1 MIKKIQFVQSIRAW
15 MDIFMHRSMRSW
27 GRFAKSTGLSMPQ
40 FSVLMQLHYRGA
52 CGMSRIS
59 EGYDITPAAASQL
72 VDKLVHSGLLQRV
85 EDPNDR
91 RAKLLSLTDKGT
103 ELVQQGI
110 EERYRWVDELSDR
123 LTAEE
128 RVQISEALDIMTR
141 VAQELEA
148 VTPVESTHVH
158 K

>member
-1 MIKKIQFVQSIRAW
+1 MTKQIQFVQSIRAW
-15 MDIFMHRSMRSW
+15 MDIFMHRSMRGW

-72 VDKLVHSGLLQRV
+72 VDKLVHSDLIQRV

-128 RVQISEALDIMTR
+128 RVRISEALDILTR
-141 VAQELEA
+141 VARDLEVEL
-148 VTPVESTHVH
+148 VH
-158 K
+158 

>member
-1 MIKKIQFVQSIRAW
+1 MKQVQFTKSIRAW
-15 MDIFMHRSMRSW
+15 MDVFMHRSMRGW

-52 CGMSRIS
+52 CGMSKIS

-72 VDKLVHSGLLQRV
+72 VDKLVQSGWIQRV

-91 RAKLLSLTDKGT
+91 RAKLLSLTDKGE

-110 EERYRWVDELSDR
+110 EERYRWVDELAEK

-128 RVQISEALDIMTR
+128 RIQISEALDIMTR
-141 VAQELEA
+141 VAQDLEA
-148 VTPVESTHVH
+148 EPVH
-158 K
+158 